1 MKRIVCSVTTD
12 LNYDQRM
19 IRICTALSQCG
30 FSVTLVG
37 RKRPHSKPF
46 GKKPYEQVH
55 LNGFFES
62 GFLFYAEYN
71 IRLFF
76 YLLRNKFD
84 IYNACDLDTI
94 LPCTFI
100 AMREKA
106 PLVYDAHEYFTE
118 QEEIVDR
125 PFVKNVW
132 KRIERF
138 CVPMA
143 KQAYTVSVGY
153 ARLFAKEYTVPFE
166 IVRNVTQLRE
176 PLAEADANRR
186 ASYILYQ
193 GAVNEGRGLYELI
206 LAMKDIPD
214 YQLKIC
220 GLGDI
225 HEELVELVK
234 KESLTNRIEFLG
246 YVEPEKLRLITSK
259 AAMGI
264 TLFADGG
271 LSHKYS
277 LANRFFDY
285 MHAGMPQLAMDY
297 PEYQNFNQSFE
308 VAHLI
313 PDIDPKTI
321 ATGLKSV
328 LDDEKRYLHLA
339 NQASKAR
346 LTHNFT
352 EDANKLCSLYHAL

>member
-1 MKRIVCSVTTD
+1 MKRIVCTVTTD

-19 IRICTALSQCG
+19 IRICSALSECG
-30 FSVTLVG
+30 YAVTLVG

-46 GKKPYEQVH
+46 SEKPYEQVH

-100 AMREKA
+100 AMRENA

-125 PFVKNVW
+125 PFIKKIW
-132 KRIERF
+132 KQIERY
-138 CVPMA
+138 CLPKA
-143 KQAYTVSVGY
+143 SRAYTVSKGY
-153 ARLFAKEYTVPFE
+153 AKLFQEEYKLSFE
-166 IVRNVTQLRE
+166 IVRNVTRLLE
-176 PLAEADANRR
+176 PLAKADIQRR
-186 ASYILYQ
+186 KSYILYQ
-193 GAVNEGRGLYELI
+193 GAVNEGRGLRELVV
-206 LAMKDIPD
+206 AMKYLPNYRLI
-214 YQLKIC
+214 IC

-225 HEELVELVK
+225 HGELVALAK
-234 KESLTNRIEFLG
+234 AESLADRIEFKG
-246 YVEPEKLRLITSK
+246 YVEPAQLRKITAK
-259 AAMGI
+259 AAIGI

-271 LSHKYS
+271 LSHKFS

-285 MHAGMPQLAMDY
+285 MHAGMPQLAMKY
-297 PEYQNFNQSFE
+297 PEYQLFNESFE
-308 VAHLI
+308 VAQLI
-313 PDIDPKTI
+313 EDIKPETI
-321 ATGLKSV
+321 AHGLKTV
-328 LDDEKRYLHLA
+328 LEDEERYLHLS
-339 NQASKAR
+339 NQASEAR
-346 LTHNFT
+346 LKHNFT
-352 EDANKLCSLYHAL
+352 KDANRLCSIYSSL